1 MSDVRPGV
9 AALALAALLVACAGD
24 GRRHQSQLE
33 ALARTA
39 EPRPE
44 ATELP
49 SLEGATLAREAFVRA
64 VLARSPS
71 LGAARE
77 AWRAAVAR
85 YPQET
90 SLPDP
95 MLGVGIGPRSFGDAS
110 VRDAWRA
117 DLAQSLPFP
126 GKLGLRGAMALA
138 EGDAAAGDFEAVRQS
153 LAAMA
158 SLLYDDYCLSHRTLA
173 VEEHHV
179 ALLRELEASAI
190 ARLASGQA
198 LLQDPVQAAAELAH
212 RRHDRVR
219 AETGRRVVK
228 QQMNLLLHRA
238 PDAPLAPPPAEF
250 VPAPLPADLDSDREA
265 LVQDALEARPELRV
279 ARARLGSAE
288 SAVALAEREYLP
300 DFTVRAGYDA
310 FWQERPL
317 QPSVGLE
324 LNLPIR
330 RERRLA
336 AVDEAEARRAR
347 AVHQTRAAEAEIRS
361 SVHQALERVTEARHV
376 LHLQERELVPAAR
389 TFVEVARAGFET
401 GGGTFQTLVEAERG
415 FRTAELEREA
425 ALVELSRRAA
435 ELARALGRTAG
446 IP

>member
-9 AALALAALLVACAGD
+9 AVLALAALLVACAGD
-24 GRRHQSQLE
+24 GRRHRSQLE

-39 EPRPE
+39 ESPPV
-44 ATELP
+44 ASALP
-49 SLEGATLAREAFVRA
+49 ALAGPSLAREVFVRA

-71 LGAARE
+71 LHAVRE
-77 AWRAAVAR
+77 AWRAALAR

-138 EGDAAAGDFEAVRQS
+138 EGDAAASDFEAARQS

-158 SLLYDDYCLSHRTLA
+158 SLLYDDFCLSHRRLA
-173 VEEHHV
+173 VEEQHV

-198 LLQDPVQAAAELAH
+198 LLPDPVQAAAELAH

-219 AETGRRVVK
+219 AETERRVVM

-238 PDAPLAPPPAEF
+238 PDAALPPPPAEF
-250 VPAPLPADLDSDREA
+250 VPAPLPSNLDRAA
-265 LVQDALEARPELRV
+265 LVQEALEARPELRV
-279 ARARLGSAE
+279 ARARLGGAE

-347 AVHQTRAAEAEIRS
+347 AAHETRAAEAEIRS
-361 SVHQALERVTEARHV
+361 SVHQAVERVTEAQHV
-376 LHLQERELVPAAR
+376 LHLQEQELVPAAR
-389 TFVEVARAGFET
+389 TFVEAARAGFET
-401 GGGTFQTLVEAERG
+401 GGSTFQTLVEAERG
-415 FRTAELEREA
+415 LRSAELEREA

-435 ELARALGRTAG
+435 QLARALGRTAG